1 MGAGTPADQARSREG
16 RSDSGILVGDVI
28 THVEK
33 KPVRFAV
40 DVDQVL
46 EEKKPGDR
54 VALTVRR
61 SQGGGPAVLDYE
73 AVLAERPLELV
84 GPEPLSKGELQPNPP
99 SLLTSL
105 VHLGGKDVPLG
116 QAEFAQLPSLR
127 NSNWEVKSIE
137 GKYPSVEFRLHLDPA
152 AMQRLG
158 VTGDLEIVKRYRLA
172 PAEQIKTVDGANPL
186 HHLRIELELQ
196 NRGSEPLDVSYRLDG
211 PNGLTLE
218 GWWYLSKIHRQMFAS
233 AGARDILYRTAGQ
246 LEQMVGTSE
255 VVKYAQKNTKAPD
268 KPLFAESD
276 EEQYRT
282 VRYAAVDTQ
291 YFIAALI
298 PDSEGAGRADLF
310 RRGAVTVLN
319 DMEAKEKSRLR
330 TSNISYYLTSPVT
343 TIAPG
348 SSVRRDFVLYA
359 GPKEPEL
366 LSAYG
371 LQEAIY
377 YGWFWW
383 VAKPLSR
390 LLHFFYG
397 IVGNYGLAII
407 MLTVLVRGCMF
418 PLSRKAAKNAAMMQE
433 LAPEMRQIAEKYKTD
448 MEKRARAQRELF
460 RKYNYN
466 PFGGCWLMFL
476 QLPVFIGLYRS
487 LAVDIELRQAPL
499 IPGIEW
505 ASNLAGPDMLYYWEW
520 LNFPF
525 FLSETGML
533 GPYFNVLPLVTMVLF
548 LVHQQLFTPPATDEQ
563 TRMQMQMMKF
573 MTVFIGFMF
582 FKVASGLCLY
592 FIASS
597 LWSVAERVFLPK
609 QKKTEM
615 PIPENKGP
623 GLLERLMAKVQ
634 ENSTK
639 NRPPAP
645 RQRPKRV
652 R

>member
-1 MGAGTPADQARSREG
+1 MHVILSSRGAAIERIELTERTKTGRFRFRNLDQRSGYLAALALTPVDEGCQVNVVGAGTPADQARSREG
-16 RSDSGILVGDVI
+16 RSNSGILVGDVI

-40 DVDQVL
+40 DIDQVL

-127 NSNWEVKSIE
+127 NSNWDVKSIE
-137 GKYPSVEFRLHLDPA
+137 GTYPGVEFRLRLDPA

-196 NRGSEPLDVSYRLDG
+196 NRGSEPLNVSYRLDG

-218 GWWYLSKIHRQMFAS
+218 GWWYLSKIHHQMFAS

-276 EEQYRT
+276 EEKYRT

-298 PDSEGAGRADLF
+298 PDSEGPGRADLF
-310 RRGAVTVLN
+310 RRGAVTVLS
-319 DMEAKEKSRLR
+319 DLEAKEKSRMR
-330 TSNISYYLTSPVT
+330 TSNVSYLPHQPDNHHRSRISPSGATSCCMPAQKNPNCWPPTVCKTPST
-343 TIAPG
+343 TAG
-348 SSVRRDFVLYA
+348 SGGS
-359 GPKEPEL
+359 PSP
-366 LSAYG
+366 
-371 LQEAIY
+371 
-377 YGWFWW
+377 
-383 VAKPLSR
+383 SR
-390 LLHFFYG
+390 GCCISFMES
-397 IVGNYGLAII
+397 LAI
-407 MLTVLVRGCMF
+407 TVW
-418 PLSRKAAKNAAMMQE
+418 LSS
-433 LAPEMRQIAEKYKTD
+433 
-448 MEKRARAQRELF
+448 
-460 RKYNYN
+460 
-466 PFGGCWLMFL
+466 C
-476 QLPVFIGLYRS
+476 
-487 LAVDIELRQAPL
+487 
-499 IPGIEW
+499 
-505 ASNLAGPDMLYYWEW
+505 
-520 LNFPF
+520 
-525 FLSETGML
+525 
-533 GPYFNVLPLVTMVLF
+533 
-548 LVHQQLFTPPATDEQ
+548 
-563 TRMQMQMMKF
+563 
-573 MTVFIGFMF
+573 
-582 FKVASGLCLY
+582 
-592 FIASS
+592 
-597 LWSVAERVFLPK
+597 
-609 QKKTEM
+609 
-615 PIPENKGP
+615 
-623 GLLERLMAKVQ
+623 
-634 ENSTK
+634 
-639 NRPPAP
+639 
-645 RQRPKRV
+645 
-652 R
+652 